1 MTFQQNFF
9 APKSVSSVSVF
20 EKDSQNKIQLPD
32 IAWQYSFDNGQ
43 LELSNYQWWTSE
55 VPKDILDDGFL
66 TVKLE
71 IKNFQ
76 LHLSSIS
83 DVLIQLS
90 QF

>member
-32 IAWQYSFDNGQ
+32 IAFDNGQ
-43 LELSNYQWWTSE
+43 LDLSNYQWWTSE

>member
-32 IAWQYSFDNGQ
+32 IAFDNGQ
-43 LELSNYQWWTSE
+43 LDLSNYQWWTSE
-55 VPKDILDDGFL
+55 VPKDILDNGFL